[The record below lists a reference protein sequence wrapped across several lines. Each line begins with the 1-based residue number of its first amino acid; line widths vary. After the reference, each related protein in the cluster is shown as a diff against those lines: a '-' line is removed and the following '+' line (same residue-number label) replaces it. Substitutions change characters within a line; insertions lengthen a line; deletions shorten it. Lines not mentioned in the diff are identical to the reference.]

1 MGTRQPPATD
11 RSAAHAA
18 TAPRPAP
25 PSTGAPRWLTTAE
38 MAAWRGYID
47 TVVPL
52 AAAFEADLAA
62 HRLTNGDYEVL
73 AWLSEAADASMRM
86 CDLAARLRLSPSG
99 LTRRLD
105 GLVTGGLVARTPS
118 PDDKRVMLARLTER
132 GRGVLERAAPDH
144 VESVRRHF
152 IDLLT
157 PAEIE
162 HLASAFAKV
171 RSHLRGE
178 QNDAP

>member
-1 MGTRQPPATD
+1 MSTRTPSSGTAG
-11 RSAAHAA
+11 A
-18 TAPRPAP
+18 TAARTTVGSQRARR
-25 PSTGAPRWLTTAE
+25 TTPRWLTAAE

-52 AAAFEADLAA
+52 ATAFEADLAA

-73 AWLSEAADASMRM
+73 VWLSDAEDESMRM
-86 CDLAARLRLSPSG
+86 CDLADRLRLSPSG

-105 GLVTGGLVARTPS
+105 GLVSGGLVARTPS
-118 PDDKRVMLARLTER
+118 ADDKRVMLARLTDH
-132 GRGVLERAAPDH
+132 GREILRRAAPDH
-144 VESVRRHF
+144 VDSVRRHF

-162 HLASAFAKV
+162 HLGSAFAKV